1 MRLPEESPKTEVVTP
16 KFEDKTVDDSSSSP
30 TDRLN
35 DPSIYAPQVPFLIYD
50 ENKETIISR
59 TAKDINDGELNPYE
73 VNWME
78 VTLYERMFVNTKAR
92 VLGILN
98 NKVLN
103 SHAFARKFYKKFKLG
118 NKKSDL

>member
-1 MRLPEESPKTEVVTP
+1 MVYGFFISKRA
-16 KFEDKTVDDSSSSP
+16 FD
-30 TDRLN
+30 
-35 DPSIYAPQVPFLIYD
+35 
-50 ENKETIISR
+50 IIGKIKKKKR
-59 TAKDINDGELNPYE
+59 MY
-73 VNWME
+73 
-78 VTLYERMFVNTKAR
+78 YERMFVNTKAR